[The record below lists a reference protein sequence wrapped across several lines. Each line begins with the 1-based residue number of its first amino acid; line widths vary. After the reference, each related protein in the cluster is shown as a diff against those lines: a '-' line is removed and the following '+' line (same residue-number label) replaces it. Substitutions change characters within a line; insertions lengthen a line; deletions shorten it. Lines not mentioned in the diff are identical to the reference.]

1 MTTVPFDSN
10 GPPARSTTTELGR
23 SLRRSSPRYGE
34 RAVEAVLF
42 LAAFVSVLT
51 TIGIIVSL
59 VDGTR
64 DFLAEVSVVDFLT
77 GTTWTPLF
85 ANGAFGVLPIVNAT
99 LLITG
104 IGIVVAIPLGLGAA
118 LYLSE
123 YAGPLARKV
132 WKPILE
138 VLAGIPTV
146 VYGFFALSFVTP
158 NVLRPLL
165 GQEEVGVFNALSAG
179 LVIGILIIPIVAS
192 LSEDALSA
200 VPQSMRDGALALG
213 ATRTKVARKVVL
225 PAALS
230 GVVASF
236 VLALS
241 RGIGETMV
249 AVIAAGSIAQ
259 LSADPRDPMQT
270 MTAFIAQAAAGDQ
283 PTGSLGYNTLFAVGA
298 LEPRVRETSEA
309 LHEEH
314 HRRHSRACHLGGVVQ
329 GAGG

>member
-1 MTTVPFDSN
+1 VATRIDAVT
-10 GPPARSTTTELGR
+10 GRGATGAQLGASIR
-23 SLRRSSPRYGE
+23 LSKPRYGE
-34 RAVEAVLF
+34 KLVEGLLLV
-42 LAAFVSVLT
+42 AALLSVLT
-51 TIGIIVSL
+51 TIGIVLSL
-59 VDGTR
+59 LEGTR
-64 DFLAEVSVVDFLT
+64 KFLGEISILDFLT
-77 GTTWTPLF
+77 GTGWTPLF
-85 ANGAFGVLPIVNAT
+85 AKGAYGVLPIVSAT
-99 LLITG
+99 LLITALAM
-104 IGIVVAIPLGLGAA
+104 VVAIPLGLGAA

-123 YAGPLARKV
+123 YAGQRERKFF
-132 WKPILE
+132 KPVLE
-138 VLAGIPTV
+138 VLAGVPTV

-158 NVLRPLL
+158 NVLEGLFRLD
-165 GQEEVGVFNALSAG
+165 VGVFNALSAA

-230 GVVASF
+230 GVIASF

-241 RGIGETMV
+241 RAIGETMV

-259 LSADPRDPMQT
+259 LTPDPREPMQT

-298 LEPRVRETSEA
+298 LLFVITLLVNVVSIRLVRRFREVYE
-309 LHEEH
+309 
-314 HRRHSRACHLGGVVQ
+314 
-329 GAGG
+329 

>member
-1 MTTVPFDSN
+1 MTSGPSAAVP
-10 GPPARSTTTELGR
+10 PHREVP
-23 SLRRSSPRYGE
+23 RRSIRRGRTRHGE
-34 RAVEAVLF
+34 RVVEGLLGLAAVL
-42 LAAFVSVLT
+42 SVAT
-51 TIGIIVSL
+51 TIGIVLSL
-59 VDGTR
+59 LEGTLSFLSEIPLS
-64 DFLAEVSVVDFLT
+64 DFLF
-77 GTTWTPLF
+77 GTEWTPLF
-85 ANGAFGVLPIVNAT
+85 ANGEYGVLPILNAT

-104 IGIVVAIPLGLGAA
+104 IAMLVAIPLGLGAA

-123 YAGPLARKV
+123 YASPRARRIL
-132 WKPILE
+132 KPVLE

-146 VYGFFALSFVTP
+146 VFGFFAISFVTP

-165 GQEEVGVFNALSAG
+165 GGDVGVFNALSAG

-200 VPQSMRDGALALG
+200 VPQAMRDGALALG
-213 ATRTKVARKVVL
+213 TTRTKVARKVVL

-230 GVVASF
+230 GVIASF

-259 LSADPRDPMQT
+259 LTADPREPMQT
-270 MTAFIAQAAAGDQ
+270 MTAFIAQAASGDQ

-298 LEPRVRETSEA
+298 LLFVLTLLMNIVSIRLVRRFREVYE
-309 LHEEH
+309 
-314 HRRHSRACHLGGVVQ
+314 
-329 GAGG
+329 